1 MQIPTLTAVEAELCK
16 RSLVDYLRLAWPIV
30 EPAIPYTHGWHID
43 AIADHLTAA
52 TNGQIR
58 NLIINMPPRHM
69 KSLLCA
75 VFWFTWVWTFR
86 PATRWL
92 YASYSAGLSVRDSVK
107 CRRIIEH
114 PWYQDRFGDQFRMAG
129 DQNLKSRF
137 ENDKTGLRL
146 ATGVGGAATG
156 EGGDFIIVDDP
167 HKALDAQST
176 ALREEANAWW
186 DETMSTRGNNPKTVV
201 KVVIMQRL
209 HEQDL
214 TGHLLDRI
222 KTDGQHYEHLC
233 LPAEYER
240 QDMQRVTS
248 IGWKDPRREPGA
260 LLWPERFGP
269 AELKDLKSSLGSY
282 GTAGQ
287 LQQRPAPDEGGIFKK
302 VWWRYWRPRGVAM
315 PAVALQMADGSYV
328 EIEADELPLSFD
340 EQIQSWD
347 MTFKDT
353 KSSDFVAGQ
362 VWGRVAANKYLL
374 DYFLERADL
383 IATIAAVLRM
393 TERWPKAI
401 GKLIEDKANGPAVIS
416 TLRNRV
422 TGLIAVEPEGG
433 KIARAYAVQ
442 PQVEAGNVYLPH
454 PALFGWVD
462 AFRTSCAG
470 FPNLAHDDDVDAMTQ
485 ALTRFEQRY
494 GNDDST
500 SSQAV
505 SREDIANML
514 G

>member
-1 MQIPTLTAVEAELCK
+1 M
-16 RSLVDYLRLAWPIV
+16 RLAWPIV
-30 EPAIPYTHGWHID
+30 EPATPYTHGWHID
-43 AIADHLTAA
+43 AIADRLTAA
-52 TNGQIR
+52 TRGQIR

-86 PATRWL
+86 PETRWL
-92 YASYSAGLSVRDSVK
+92 YASYSGGLSVRDSVK

-114 PWYQDRFGDQFRMAG
+114 PWYQARFGTVFGLAG

-156 EGGDFIIVDDP
+156 EGGDFIVVDDP

-176 ALREEANAWW
+176 ALREEANNWW
-186 DETMSTRGNNPKTVV
+186 DETMSTRGNNPATVV

-214 TGHLLDRI
+214 TGHLLERM

-240 QDMQRVTS
+240 QAQQRVTS
-248 IGWKDPRREPGA
+248 IGWKDPRQEPGT
-260 LLWPERFGP
+260 LLWPQRFGP
-269 AELKDLKSSLGSY
+269 NELRDLKASLGSY

-302 VWWRYWRPRGVAM
+302 VWWRYWRPRGIAM
-315 PAVALQMADGSYV
+315 PPVVIRLADGSQV
-328 EIEADELPLSFD
+328 EIEAEELPLQFD
-340 EQIQSWD
+340 ELIQSWD

-362 VWGRVAANKYLL
+362 VWGRVMARKYLL

-383 IATIAAVLRM
+383 IATIAALLRM
-393 TERWPKAI
+393 TGKWPQATA
-401 GKLIEDKANGPAVIS
+401 KLIEDKANGPAVIS
-416 TLRNRV
+416 ALRSRV

-454 PALFGWVD
+454 PGLFGWVD
-462 AFRTSCAG
+462 TFRTNCAG
-470 FPNLAHDDDVDAMTQ
+470 FPNLAHDDDVDSMTQ
-485 ALTRFEQRY
+485 ALTRFEQRR
-494 GNDDST
+494 GEEGT
-500 SSQAV
+500 TTSQAV
-505 SREDIANML
+505 SRDEIANLL